1 MRLPAYLSFL
11 ALVLVYAST
20 ATAQQAPAQ
29 TDEWRGLVIDVSTT
43 DDAIR
48 VLGKPKSDK
57 SGQTLKLILVDKW
70 LPGAKYNQKV
80 FRRLTFKKPEGFEEA
95 QLSFL
100 DDRLVLIE
108 LTPRTGE
115 VPDWIDPD
123 ELRDTFNANFTYSEW
138 HFGKKLPPLEEFQKS
153 DSAPP
158 KKFAELYHL
167 IAVTDRS
174 FIIAGVDNIEARGT
188 SLFGPPCTG
197 CAKSENKKRKARDA
211 GGTFPG
217 QVWGIQI
224 VSRKLA
230 NDQTAQSVRQIQKG
244 NVSFQTARPNSHL
257 GARKSLIRT
266 AHSSIGNVLS

>member
-1 MRLPAYLSFL
+1 MRLLAPFCFL
-11 ALVLVYAST
+11 VFVCTTTAMAQQST
-20 ATAQQAPAQ
+20 ARA
-29 TDEWRGLVIDVSTT
+29 DGWRGLVLDVSTS

-48 VLGKPKSDK
+48 ILGKPKNDK
-57 SGQTLKLILVDKW
+57 SGQSLQLIQVDKW

-80 FRRLTFKKPEGFEEA
+80 FRRLTFKKPDGFDEA

-100 DDRLVLIE
+100 DDKLVVID
-108 LTPRTGE
+108 LTARKDE
-115 VPDWIDPD
+115 APDWIDPD
-123 ELRDTFNANFTYSEW
+123 ELTEMFNTGFIYSEW
-138 HFGKKLPPLEEFQKS
+138 HFGKKLPPLAEFEKS
-153 DSAPP
+153 DNAPP

-174 FIIAGVDNIEARGT
+174 FVIAGVDNIEARGT
-188 SLFGPPCTG
+188 SLFGPPCTS

-230 NDQTAQSVRQIQKG
+230 NNQTAAQ
-244 NVSFQTARPNSHL
+244 
-257 GARKSLIRT
+257 
-266 AHSSIGNVLS
+266 